1 MPARPTAPLTA
12 IRRAVSTFMEN
23 DRRLNAVR
31 RLQKMTDKDLAARGV
46 RRDEIVARVYAPYMY
61 L

>member
-1 MPARPTAPLTA
+1 MPARRTAPLA
-12 IRRAVSTFMEN
+12 AARRALSDFMEN

-31 RLQKMTDKDLAARGV
+31 RLQKMTDKDLAARGLK
-46 RRDEIVARVYAPYMY
+46 RDEIVARVYAPYMY

>member
-1 MPARPTAPLTA
+1 MPLRRTAPLA
-12 IRRAVSTFMEN
+12 AVRRAMSDFMEN

-31 RLQKMTDKDLAARGV
+31 RLQKMTDKDLAARGI